1 MLEPRYSMLHKYLK
15 TYLIDHLAG
24 SVAAIEILHG
34 LRKVYADTALAR
46 FFADLQNDIAAD
58 QRQLQSVMHRLQITE
73 SRPRKLSAWLTE
85 KLIELKL
92 RVDDGSRGSLRLLES
107 LEVIGL
113 GIHGK
118 LAMWHALKAA
128 AEEHPLLR
136 DVVDYERLAE
146 RAEEQRRRLEVVRLE
161 AAKVAFTGRCMA
173 REAQ

>member
-1 MLEPRYSMLHKYLK
+1 MSQKYLK

-24 SVAAIEILHG
+24 SVAAIEILQSLG
-34 LRKVYADTALAR
+34 KVYADTALAR
-46 FFADLQNDIAAD
+46 FFADLQKDIAAD
-58 QRQLQSVMHRLQITE
+58 QRQLQSVIHRLQITE
-73 SRPRKLSAWLTE
+73 SGPRKLSAWLME

-92 RVDDGSRGSLRLLES
+92 RVDDGSSGPLRLLES

-118 LAMWHALKAA
+118 LAMWHALEAA

-136 DVVDYERLAE
+136 NVADYERLAQ

-161 AAKVAFTGRCMA
+161 AAKVAFAGRCMA
-173 REAQ
+173 RETL